1 MPRHRDGFLLSSW
14 PDNPAIGTVEGIGR
28 EEEGRKTSNM
38 RKGEKKK
45 KTGEAAGARRLR
57 PAPAYSSRM
66 LRTARAG
73 DEWDLLPIK
82 IKPFL

>member
-14 PDNPAIGTVEGIGR
+14 PDNPAISTVEGIRR
-28 EEEGRKTSNM
+28 EEEGRKTANLGK
-38 RKGEKKK
+38 KGEK
-45 KTGEAAGARRLR
+45 TPLGEATGARRLR
-57 PAPAYSSRM
+57 PAPAYSSCT
-66 LRTARAG
+66 LRAARAG